1 MIKTNNK
8 GLLIVVS
15 GPSGAGK
22 DTICQKLIKENSN
35 IWMSVSM
42 TTRKPRP
49 LEKDGVDYF
58 FVSSEE
64 FENKINDNTFLEY
77 ASYNDNYYG
86 TPKDKVEEKLNE
98 GKDVILVIDI
108 NGAIN
113 IKKIIPSALFIFI
126 MPPDMETLKNRL
138 IGRKTESKD
147 KVVQRFITAYNEVN
161 NYKKYNYVVV
171 NDKVEDAVNKVK
183 SIIQSEKCRV
193 DRIEDI
199 YLGNKEE
206 LIHEILIDKNFENNY
221 WQLNDHS
228 YIIK

>member
-113 IKKIIPSALFIFI
+113 IKKIILSALFIFI

-147 KVVQRFITAYNEVN
+147 KVVKRFITAYNEVN

-221 WQLNDHS
+221 
-228 YIIK
+228 

>member
-22 DTICQKLIKENSN
+22 DTICHKLIKENSN

-49 LEKDGVDYF
+49 LEKEGVDYF

-147 KVVQRFITAYNEVN
+147 KVVQRFMTAYNEVN

-221 WQLNDHS
+221 
-228 YIIK
+228 

>member
-126 MPPDMETLKNRL
+126 MPPDIETLKNRL

-221 WQLNDHS
+221 
-228 YIIK
+228 

>member
-22 DTICQKLIKENSN
+22 DTICHKLIKENSN

-58 FVSSEE
+58 FVSSED
-64 FENKINDNTFLEY
+64 FLNKIKDNTFLEY

-221 WQLNDHS
+221 
-228 YIIK
+228 

>member
-35 IWMSVSM
+35 IWMSISM

-147 KVVQRFITAYNEVN
+147 KIVKRFITAYNEVN

-221 WQLNDHS
+221 
-228 YIIK
+228 

>member
-86 TPKDKVEEKLNE
+86 TPKDKVEKKLNE

-108 NGAIN
+108 NGAVN

-147 KVVQRFITAYNEVN
+147 KVVKRFITAYNEVN

-221 WQLNDHS
+221 
-228 YIIK
+228 

>member
-86 TPKDKVEEKLNE
+86 TPKDKVEKKLNE

-221 WQLNDHS
+221 
-228 YIIK
+228 

>member
-86 TPKDKVEEKLNE
+86 TKDKVEEKLNE

-147 KVVQRFITAYNEVN
+147 KVVKRFITAYNEVN

-221 WQLNDHS
+221 
-228 YIIK
+228 

>member
-64 FENKINDNTFLEY
+64 FKNKINDNTFLEY

-183 SIIQSEKCRV
+183 SIIQSEKCRI

-221 WQLNDHS
+221 
-228 YIIK
+228 